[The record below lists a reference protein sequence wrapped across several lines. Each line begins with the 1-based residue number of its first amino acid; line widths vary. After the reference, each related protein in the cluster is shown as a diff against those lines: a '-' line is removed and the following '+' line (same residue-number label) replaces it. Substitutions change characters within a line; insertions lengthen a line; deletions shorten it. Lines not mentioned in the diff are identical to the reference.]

1 MSLVTVTP
9 SGHCMAVPVPGGDDV
24 QSGHCQWQ
32 WHTITL
38 AITTVKTTANMHTV
52 MAMFTTIETMAVPP
66 IIYLRTSTVIISARS
81 TRSSYVHKYSNQ
93 TMGRTHGQASAIGTG
108 ASYSYDRSLL
118 NDVRHHHLHGFVEL
132 RSLLLKS
139 SPDDQTCQ
147 SRTPHKFDFED
158 ADKEPLQQFDVTV
171 GWDVGDLRPQN
182 SQPTKFSNA
191 SSPPFFS
198 VSQSAETTRIYYV
211 GFLGQWSERKQEP
224 VITVYE
230 SQANIADHERI
241 LGTEGNFSLPSH

>member
-1 MSLVTVTP
+1 HNPCHNHGQNYGEHAHGDGHVHDHRNNGGP
-9 SGHCMAVPVPGGDDV
+9 SDNLFAHIDRDNIGALNSD
-24 QSGHCQWQ
+24 
-32 WHTITL
+32 
-38 AITTVKTTANMHTV
+38 
-52 MAMFTTIETMAVPP
+52 
-66 IIYLRTSTVIISARS
+66 TVIKPWDERMDKQAVS
-81 TRSSYVHKYSNQ
+81 TLLPAIPTASFDADIQSY
-93 TMGRTHGQASAIGTG
+93 IE
-108 ASYSYDRSLL
+108 
-118 NDVRHHHLHGFVEL
+118 HHHLHGFVEL

-147 SRTPHKFDFED
+147 SRTRELFFHKFDFED

-171 GWDVGDLRPQN
+171 GWDVGEYA
-182 SQPTKFSNA
+182 PTKFSNA

-241 LGTEGNFSLPSH
+241 QGTEGNFFLPSH